1 MTDANPRVSGKGI
14 RELRKAG
21 IETESGIMGKEA
33 KKLNEAFIKFITKKK
48 PFVILKV
55 AQSLDGKIA
64 TSKGESRWIT
74 GKKARKHVHELRNE
88 VDAVLVGIGTVR
100 KDNPSLTCRI
110 RGGRNPYRIV
120 VDSSLQT
127 PLNAKVLTHA
137 DKKTI

>member
-1 MTDANPRVSGKGI
+1 MTDPNPRVSGKGI

-33 KKLNEAFIKFITKKK
+33 KKLNEAFIKFITKKE

-64 TSKGESRWIT
+64 ISGGESRWIT

-100 KDNPSLTCRI
+100 KDNPSLTCTI
-110 RGGRNPYRIV
+110 TGGRNPYRIIRRCDV
-120 VDSSLQT
+120 
-127 PLNAKVLTHA
+127 
-137 DKKTI
+137 